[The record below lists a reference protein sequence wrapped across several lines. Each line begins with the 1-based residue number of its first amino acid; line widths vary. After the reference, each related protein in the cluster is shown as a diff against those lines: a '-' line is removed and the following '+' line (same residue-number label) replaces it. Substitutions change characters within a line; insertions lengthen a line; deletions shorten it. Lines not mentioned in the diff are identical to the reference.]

1 MLFDPLLHQAVRSKL
16 ISLLIANEELPF
28 KALKEL
34 LEVTDGNLSSH
45 LKKLEKEDYVR
56 IEKTFEGKRPKTV
69 IHITKVGR
77 KAFEIYIE
85 ALKSFIEEN

>member
-45 LKKLEKEDYVR
+45 LTKLEKEMYVR

-69 IHITKVGR
+69 VCITEQGR
-77 KAFEIYIE
+77 KAFSAYIE
-85 ALKSFIEEN
+85 ALKLFIEEN

>member
-1 MLFDPLLHQAVRSKL
+1 MFDPLLHQSVRSKL
-16 ISLLIANEELPF
+16 MSLLIANDELPF

-45 LKKLEKEDYVR
+45 LSKLEKEQYIY

-69 IHITKVGR
+69 VKIAPEGR
-77 KAFEIYIE
+77 KAFDAYIE
-85 ALKSFIEEN
+85 TLKQFIEEN

>member
-1 MLFDPLLHQAVRSKL
+1 MFDPLLHQTVRSKL
-16 ISLLIANEELPF
+16 MSLLIANDELPF

-45 LKKLEKEDYVR
+45 LTKLEKETYIL

-69 IHITKVGR
+69 VKIAPKGR
-77 KAFEIYIE
+77 EAFDAYIM
-85 ALKSFIEEN
+85 ALKAFIEEN